1 MTRQSSGSPG
11 QTRRRARQET
21 PATAPASAQSRPCPR
36 QPVGTPRPL
45 FPARNLSAP
54 LQGWAHTFR
63 ALERVFRLL
72 EIGGRHLGDVYQVPL
87 GNSCHQNRAR
97 IAAPRQ
103 RPVPGRT
110 EPSPKFGISARAC
123 EARSAAPAAAPERAV
138 QARLTPPTPAASR
151 PMRWRCTHAVTV
163 PPASA
168 PALRGSASRQSLPAS
183 HARRGAGS
191 SSTLSGWRAQRS
203 PPCSAQSTPTLPP
216 LPPPTCSCLALNPPP
231 SAATSSHSC
240 ESCKKRQKKKRSPT
254 NSCKNNLASR
264 CRACAVVLGSPGRGD
279 LPCAKGARPRALSS
293 APVAPSDCSAATF
306 RADNVRVAG
315 RARQSTRAL
324 RCLALCTHTR
334 ARTHTNAQAQ
344 TQTRAHAY
352 AHMNT
357 HVHRCTVADALTAKS
372 FRSLAAV
379 RTGRDFCTH

>member
-254 NSCKNNLASR
+254 NSCKKQATWQAGVERLEPVQLCSGR
-264 CRACAVVLGSPGRGD
+264 LEEEICRAQKVRAPAPCRRRRWRRAIVRPPRFALTTCVWRAGRGRVRGHCAVLLCVRTHE
-279 LPCAKGARPRALSS
+279 RAHTQTHKHKRKH
-293 APVAPSDCSAATF
+293 A
-306 RADNVRVAG
+306 
-315 RARQSTRAL
+315 
-324 RCLALCTHTR
+324 HTR
-334 ARTHTNAQAQ
+334 TRT
-344 TQTRAHAY
+344 
-352 AHMNT
+352 
-357 HVHRCTVADALTAKS
+357 
-372 FRSLAAV
+372 
-379 RTGRDFCTH
+379 